1 MSLHASPPSANNLK
15 PNQTP
20 SPPRKLKRKPENT
33 VDLPQKRLSIRKFN
47 DYFRLSPMWE
57 EPQYTPSACEDDLL
71 ADIGRYKPGSARP
84 SALTPLPLASLAERD
99 EWYDIGL
106 LGDASRKV
114 FEGEWTPM
122 EAWLA
127 HCDMYTRLWEPVNTD
142 SHKAIDAVCDEL
154 EKGNYEW
161 EEKEKGGDSPT
172 HLATEQLNRSVV
184 GQWPMENSIDSLK
197 SVMRKIKSIASPE
210 GSLVIGKDH
219 EGRKWTSLLR
229 L

>member
-1 MSLHASPPSANNLK
+1 
-15 PNQTP
+15 
-20 SPPRKLKRKPENT
+20 
-33 VDLPQKRLSIRKFN
+33 
-47 DYFRLSPMWE
+47 MWE
-57 EPQYTPSACEDDLL
+57 EPQYIPSACEDDLL

-84 SALTPLPLASLAERD
+84 SALTPLSLASLVERD

-106 LGDASRKV
+106 LGDAPRKV

-127 HCDMYTRLWEPVNTD
+127 HCDMYTRLWEPINTD

-154 EKGNYEW
+154 EKENYEW
-161 EEKEKGGDSPT
+161 EEKEKGGGESCPFTIETNIYVDTSIYTDSPT